1 MKFLIDFDIAVPP
14 LRNDIEIFTF
24 TGTDGDQQLYLSCPQ
39 GYTEALTLPAK
50 LASLLELLNGINSI
64 SVITSIMNQTGTLQV
79 QSEGLALFLKDLDEL
94 GYLQTPTFYRLK
106 ENIQRFQSSGIRPAI
121 CAGGAYPQ
129 SVRELSE
136 FLDGIMRTSQELTI
150 PARGIIAP
158 HIDLRV
164 GSTAY
169 APAYN
174 AISKSEADLFIIFA
188 TSHYANY
195 DLFIPT
201 TKDFETPLGIVETD
215 RELLSA
221 VRHSFPFKLT
231 SNDIAHK
238 PEHSIELE
246 LIFLQHCFARK
257 KFTILPILVTSFHS
271 FIKQG
276 ILPNEHPPV
285 KEFAAAVRNVV
296 EQSGRNAVY
305 ISSGDLAHIGR
316 KFGDQFDAEPVLPTL
331 QNEDEV
337 LLNSLANCNHSK
349 FFKDIAEVND
359 KWKICGLS
367 PNYMMLETLQPERG
381 EILYYEQWNEREQK
395 SAVSYASLAFY

>member
-1 MKFLIDFDIAVPP
+1 MKYLIDFNIPVPSI
-14 LRNDIEIFTF
+14 RNDIEIFTF
-24 TGTDGDQQLYLSCPQ
+24 TGQSGDQQLYLNCPH
-39 GYTEALTLPAK
+39 GYTDALTLPAN
-50 LASLLELLNGINSI
+50 LAPLIELLNGLNSI
-64 SVITSIMNQTGTLQV
+64 TVITARINETTSLRIQP
-79 QSEGLALFLKDLDEL
+79 EGLALFLKDLDDL
-94 GYLQTPTFYRLK
+94 GYLQTPAFYRIK
-106 ENIQRFQSSGIRPAI
+106 EDIQRFQSSRIRPAI

-129 SVRELSE
+129 SMRELSE
-136 FLDGIMRTSQELTI
+136 YLDGIMRISPENET

-174 AISKSEADLFIIFA
+174 AISRSEADLFVIFA

-215 RELLSA
+215 RELLNA
-221 VRHSFPFKLT
+221 VRKSYPFELT

-246 LIFLQHCFARK
+246 LIFLQHCFERR
-257 KFTILPILVTSFHS
+257 KFTILPILVTSFQP
-271 FIKQG
+271 FIQQG
-276 ILPNEHPPV
+276 ILPNEHPQV
-285 KEFAAAVRNVV
+285 KEFAASIRNVV
-296 EQSGRNAVY
+296 KLSGRNAVY

-316 KFGDQFDAEPVLPTL
+316 KFGDPFDAEPVLPTL
-331 QNEDEV
+331 QNEDAV
-337 LLNSLANCNHSK
+337 LLNSLAACNHND
-349 FFKDIAEVND
+349 FFRNVAEVND

-367 PNYMMLETLQPERG
+367 PNYMMLETLRPERG
-381 EILYYEQWNEREQK
+381 EFLYYEQWNEREQK
-395 SAVSYASLAFY
+395 SAVSYGSLAFY